1 MEKSQLRKVMLVED
15 EDDIRTV
22 AQMAL
27 EDIGGFQALCCS
39 SGKQALEEAPKF
51 QPEII
56 LLDVMMPGMDG
67 MTTLKELRKLPD
79 VNKIPIIFLTA
90 KVQSSEI
97 AHYIEIGAI
106 GVINKPF
113 DPMTL
118 ASTLQELWEKSRE

>member
-1 MEKSQLRKVMLVED
+1 MEKPQLNKVLLVED

-22 AQMAL
+22 AQMSL
-27 EDIGGFQALCCS
+27 EDIGGFQTFCCS
-39 SGKQALEEAPKF
+39 SGKQALIEAPKF
-51 QPEII
+51 QPDII

-67 MTTLKELRKLPD
+67 MSTLKELRQIPE

-90 KVQSSEI
+90 KVQGSEI

-118 ASTLQELWEKSRE
+118 ASTVQELWEKSRE